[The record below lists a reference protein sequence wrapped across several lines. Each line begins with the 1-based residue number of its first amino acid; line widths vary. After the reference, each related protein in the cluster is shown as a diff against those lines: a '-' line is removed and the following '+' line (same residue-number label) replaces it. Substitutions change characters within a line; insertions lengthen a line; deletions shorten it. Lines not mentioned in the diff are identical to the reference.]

1 MAKRQKKRISQ
12 QVTIEV
18 KGECPLCGRGMSM
31 KVLQEHAVYCNG
43 SNRSSLTRIC
53 SDVMLRKKFLTSKYL
68 VIMC

>member
-1 MAKRQKKRISQ
+1 
-12 QVTIEV
+12 
-18 KGECPLCGRGMSM
+18 M

-68 VIMC
+68 VIIY